1 MTSDDR
7 KKEGWWRTIFQSEN
21 VGVGG
26 DPRQGREHIRD
37 SFAFWTAAPPPG
49 SHARAQT
56 CRVAC
61 SGFLFRLTFTS
72 VRCFIV
78 ETRTCSPRYTKEMKT
93 VWPGSHREGLY
104 RTMFDAQPSI
114 ARFVALS
121 FARSLAL
128 LPFAIPPP
136 QRFFFSSL
144 FPFFFSFFLL
154 PSLQRAPSL
163 KYHFSGKQ
171 GQVSIPGWIR
181 YTEIN

>member
-1 MTSDDR
+1 MTNHER
-7 KKEGWWRTIFQSEN
+7 KKEGWRTIFQSEN

-128 LPFAIPPP
+128 LPSAIPPP
-136 QRFFFSSL
+136 LRFFFSSL